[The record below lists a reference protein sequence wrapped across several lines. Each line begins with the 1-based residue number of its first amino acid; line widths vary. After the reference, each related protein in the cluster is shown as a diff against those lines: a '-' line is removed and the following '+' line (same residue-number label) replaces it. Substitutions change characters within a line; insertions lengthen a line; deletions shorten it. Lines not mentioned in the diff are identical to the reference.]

1 MSKPAKPA
9 KAAAPAAEGDAPPKK
24 SKKMLIIIIAAVVLI
39 LGGAA
44 GWYFTMGNKG
54 AEEHKE
60 EAAVAPVEVPTFIPL
75 GDHFTVNLVSEEG
88 NDPYLQAG
96 ITLKVLDPLLDAKI
110 KATMPEIRS
119 KLLFILSSKKPSEI
133 STVEGKRILVSQIIT
148 ATDKIL
154 GVGEEHG
161 AHDEDADADH
171 AASGV
176 AGHDAHAAAAADSH
190 AAPPAHAEP
199 TAHGEAAAHG
209 GTAEHGETA
218 AHGEPAESGVAA
230 APTAPIIDV
239 STKKTGVVDVLFS
252 DFIIQ

>member
-24 SKKMLIIIIAAVVLI
+24 SKKMLFIIIGVVVL
-39 LGGAA
+39 LLAGAA

-119 KLLFILSSKKPSEI
+119 KLLFILSSKKPSEL
-133 STVEGKRILVSQIIT
+133 STIEGKRILVSQIIT

-161 AHDEDADADH
+161 AHDEDEDVDH

-176 AGHDAHAAAAADSH
+176 AGHDAHADEVDAHAAA
-190 AAPPAHAEP
+190 PAHGAPATHGEPAHGGAAE
-199 TAHGEAAAHG
+199 HGEAATHD
-209 GTAEHGETA
+209 EA
-218 AHGEPAESGVAA
+218 AGSAVAA
-230 APTAPIIDV
+230 APAAPIIDV